1 MSQVKTYNAIDL
13 LSKGVIQSNYACA
26 THLNDTYDFYNGDI
40 VENYTGWPQRF
51 IFATYGTNM
60 KIYNQSYYGRNRNVE
75 LYINNE
81 YVKTIDAGNRLATGL
96 VNWFNESFNE
106 GLKIVELRNVYR
118 NDIGEHTEM
127 LLSKIEITDGDFED
141 LNKIDISNIYTP
153 KLNQGL
159 TCPEYGWERI
169 NANNDK
175 IIYQGSWTNDTCIG
189 SYNKYRKL
197 TNTKDSI
204 CKFYFKGSK
213 IRIIGADMN
222 TYANNIFISIDGN
235 EYSFN
240 ENIHN
245 SNSNSYPC
253 ISQSMVF
260 EKLDLMNVPHEV
272 IIKNIDSNSKYVVLD
287 AIDLYKTD
295 NSSRMMTEEE
305 YYSNRLI
312 KTSDKYIGGA
322 EFSLDT
328 SLLDIKN
335 DIENGL
341 ISIDE
346 INTKIKDI
354 TEDYSIIKVV

>member
-1 MSQVKTYNAIDL
+1 MN
-13 LSKGVIQSNYACA
+13 
-26 THLNDTYDFYNGDI
+26 
-40 VENYTGWPQRF
+40 
-51 IFATYGTNM
+51 
-60 KIYNQSYYGRNRNVE
+60 
-75 LYINNE
+75 
-81 YVKTIDAGNRLATGL
+81 GL

-106 GLKIVELRNVYR
+106 GLKIVELRNVYKS
-118 NDIGEHTEM
+118 DIGTHNHM

-260 EKLDLMNVPHEV
+260 EKLDLRNVPHEV

-305 YYSNRLI
+305 YYSNKLI
-312 KTSDKYIGGA
+312 KTSDKYIGGEK

-328 SLLDIKN
+328 PLLDIKN

-341 ISIDE
+341 ISIEE

-354 TEDYSIIKVV
+354 TEDYSIIKIV